1 MQILQILDSV
11 ESNDLQYHAL
21 LAQLQDYMRQKLLLL
36 GTITGFFYNRNQT
49 EEESRETAMLLL
61 GFGNNENSKKEASS
75 VVCVLKDAF
84 SCSLNYKK
92 LYLDTSIRCMELFY
106 DIKRNHFGMLVAMDI
121 ANFYLEQENY
131 IEAEPLLEKAWNI
144 YKEQKWE
151 KLYTNVLIPLADCQY
166 KHQVHDRYLNSVTL
180 LACAHCLPQKTREH
194 YSKELLKLSQAS
206 NNLPITEISPILEVT
221 NLKVNLVKNKG
232 HVGDT
237 VVFSLTLNNNLVA
250 NLTCNLISIYLK
262 HRDLNDPDS
271 FIDPVNSSHKS
282 LFDPTDY
289 GMNITLS
296 PIDKPKETAA
306 TKEALTPSNLLKRLK
321 THRRTFSRNKNT
333 LEESKIESQNDAND
347 SVFEKSRKELLHKS
361 FSAEDIS
368 TPEKKQIRKAL
379 FESTLSL
386 PNGELKNKTKSE
398 KRSSLLEIVKSKE
411 TIDDMKDKSSLDEN
425 QWTSSIKSNDS
436 SLSEPIATSSVS
448 NNVKENTK
456 QNGIA
461 DESW

>member
-1 MQILQILDSV
+1 MQILQILNSV

-36 GTITGFFYNRNQT
+36 GTITGLFYNRNQT
-49 EEESRETAMLLL
+49 EEESRETSMLLL
-61 GFGNNENSKKEASS
+61 GFGNNENVKKEATS
-75 VVCVLKDAF
+75 VVSVLKDAF

-92 LYLDTSIRCMELFY
+92 FYLDTSIRCMELFY

-131 IEAEPLLEKAWNI
+131 MEAEPLLEKAWNV

-166 KHQVHDRYLNSVTL
+166 KHQVHDRYLNSLTL
-180 LACAHCLPQKTREH
+180 LACAHCLPQKTRQH
-194 YSKELLKLSQAS
+194 YSKELLKLSQTS
-206 NNLPITEISPILEVT
+206 NNLPVTEISPILEVT

-232 HVGDT
+232 HIGDT
-237 VVFSLTLNNNLVA
+237 VVFSLTLNNSLLT

-289 GMNITLS
+289 GMNITLT

-333 LEESKIESQNDAND
+333 LEESKIESQNDA
-347 SVFEKSRKELLHKS
+347 SVFEKSSKEMLHKS

-368 TPEKKQIRKAL
+368 APEKKQIRKAL

-386 PNGELKNKTKSE
+386 PNGDLKNKTKNE
-398 KRSSLLEIVKSKE
+398 KRLSLLEIEKSKE
-411 TIDDMKDKSSLDEN
+411 TTDDMKNKSSLEEN
-425 QWTSSIKSNDS
+425 PRTSSIKSNYS
-436 SLSEPIATSSVS
+436 SLSEPTATSSVS

-456 QNGIA
+456 ENGIA

>member
-1 MQILQILDSV
+1 MQILQILESV

-36 GTITGFFYNRNQT
+36 GTITGFFYNRNQN

-61 GFGNNENSKKEASS
+61 GFGNNENSKKEATS
-75 VVCVLKDAF
+75 VVSVLKDAF

-92 LYLDTSIRCMELFY
+92 FYLDTSIRCMELFY

-131 IEAEPLLEKAWNI
+131 IEAEPLLEKAWNV

-151 KLYTNVLIPLADCQY
+151 TLYTNVLIPLADCQY

-206 NNLPITEISPILEVT
+206 NNLPITEISPILEVIH
-221 NLKVNLVKNKG
+221 LKLNLVKNKG

-237 VVFSLTLNNNLVA
+237 VVFSLTLNNNLVT

-289 GMNITLS
+289 GMNIALS
-296 PIDKPKETAA
+296 PTDKPKETTA

-321 THRRTFSRNKNT
+321 THRRTFSRIKNT
-333 LEESKIESQNDAND
+333 LEESKIESQNDI
-347 SVFEKSRKELLHKS
+347 SVFEKSNKEMLHKS

-386 PNGELKNKTKSE
+386 PNADLKNKTKSE
-398 KRSSLLEIVKSKE
+398 KRYSLLEVAKSKE
-411 TIDDMKDKSSLDEN
+411 TIDDMKDKSNLEKK
-425 QWTSSIKSNDS
+425 QRASSVKLNDS
-436 SLSEPIATSSVS
+436 SVSEPIATSSVS
-448 NNVKENTK
+448 SNVKEYMKGNR
-456 QNGIA
+456 IA

>member
-92 LYLDTSIRCMELFY
+92 FYLDTSIRCMELFY

-131 IEAEPLLEKAWNI
+131 IEAEPLLEKAWNV